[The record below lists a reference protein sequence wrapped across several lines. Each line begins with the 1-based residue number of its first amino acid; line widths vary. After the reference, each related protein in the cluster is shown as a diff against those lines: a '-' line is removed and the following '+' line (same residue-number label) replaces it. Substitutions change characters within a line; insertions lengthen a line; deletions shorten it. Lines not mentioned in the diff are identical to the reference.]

1 MRARRR
7 PVSALAALLTT
18 SALLG
23 VAAPAGAA
31 LLPPSLTADSAFAP
45 PAGIARFDFRPGN
58 SAPDVPTGVAVF
70 GERTYTVG
78 ESASPTQNP
87 DRGKDV
93 AIIARR
99 ADGSF
104 DPGFS
109 GDGTLSIAVAPGSGL
124 DTATGVVV
132 LPDGRIRISG
142 YTDVDPTT
150 AVNLDAMLIG
160 LLPDGSPDPSF
171 GQDPDSNGTRDGVQ
185 IFAAVAAATANNEQL
200 AGLAV
205 DPASGRIAV
214 AGPRSDGGQNDIFVS
229 LREADGS
236 PVTGFGT
243 LGVRVI
249 DRGAPVA
256 PGASGA
262 QRDEAPTAVQFRPAG
277 GVMVLVDADTNAK
290 SPATPDGDIAVLRAF
305 TEDGLDD
312 GAFGTGGELVLT
324 PGSPN
329 TVPSALIVYNGR
341 YYVTGKTR
349 PAPGTDED
357 AFLARLDA
365 DGGGVVS
372 RRFDMRGQVVPGG
385 ESPQSEGLALAVVPG
400 VPTSLIVVG
409 SVRYAFAGDNRV
421 DWGAVAFNNFE
432 GDLGAAGFG
441 DLVLDTPNRVNRLT
455 GVAAAG
461 EGAAMVA
468 GPLDA
473 EPRSDGSV
481 VQDTSFGNAR
491 LVIDREKRCNLSVKI
506 TAPLELVLRG
516 LAPSTVGLEVQHVG
530 TRPCAGVVNV
540 PAPFAATGGQ
550 ISTGLLTPGDVV
562 RYPNVGVAYIG
573 SRPVRQSQLR
583 VSVTPQGDTDSD
595 TADNTA
601 SKLAAFAYCDI
612 GLVRLD
618 EAAELPN
625 EGSRDIELR
634 IRNSGTLTCLNA
646 GLVLSGTARLLQPF
660 APFTLAAGSS
670 ATDKLRVAAP
680 KKAAI
685 GRDVRFDFLASSSGE
700 DLNPADNRV
709 GLTARVVAVGD
720 TGIKGASRR
729 TFSGR
734 ATDGRGGTK
743 KSSTSLRRVE
753 ISLQSLAGKRCRHL
767 ESVAGRLTTT
777 PGRRSSGCKSPIW
790 VKATGKQRWRLKLT
804 RALPAGRY
812 LLQSRAVTRNGFA
825 EATFSSKDR
834 NSRTL
839 RVR

>member
-7 PVSALAALLTT
+7 PASALGALLTT

-23 VAAPAGAA
+23 IAAPAGAA

-70 GERTYTVG
+70 GDRTYTVG

-99 ADGSF
+99 ADGSL
-104 DPGFS
+104 DPGFD
-109 GDGTLSIAVAPGSGL
+109 GDGKLSIAVSPGSGL
-124 DTATGVVV
+124 DTATAVAV
-132 LPDGRIRISG
+132 LADGRIRIAG
-142 YTDVDPTT
+142 YTDVDPATAAS

-160 LLPDGSPDPSF
+160 LLPDGSPDTSF
-171 GQDPDSNGTRDGVQ
+171 GQDADGNGTRDGVQ
-185 IFAAVAAATANNEQL
+185 TFAAVAAPTANNEQL
-200 AGLAV
+200 TGLAV

-214 AGPRSDGGQNDIFVS
+214 AGPRSDGGQDDIFVA

-249 DRGAPVA
+249 DRD
-256 PGASGA
+256 GA
-262 QRDEAPTAVQFRPAG
+262 QRDEAATAVQFRPNG
-277 GVMVLVDADTNAK
+277 GVMVLVDADTNTSA
-290 SPATPDGDIAVLRAF
+290 APDGDIAVLRAF
-305 TEDGLDD
+305 TPEGIDD
-312 GAFGTGGELVLT
+312 GSFGTGGELVLT
-324 PGSPN
+324 PGSSDTN
-329 TVPSALIVYNGR
+329 PSALMVHNGR

-349 PAPGTDED
+349 PAPGTDVD
-357 AFLARLDA
+357 AFLARVDA

-400 VPTSLIVVG
+400 VPTSLMVVG

-421 DWGAVAFNNFE
+421 DWGAAAFNNFE

-441 DLVLDTPNRVNRLT
+441 DLVLDTPNRINRLT

-461 EGAAMVA
+461 EGVAMVA
-468 GPLDA
+468 GSLDA
-473 EPRSDGSV
+473 EPRPDGSV

-491 LVIDREKRCNLSVKI
+491 FLVDREKRCNLSVKI
-506 TAPLELVLRG
+506 TAPLELVFRG
-516 LAPSTVGLEVQHVG
+516 LAPSAVGLEVQHVG
-530 TRPCAGVVNV
+530 TRPCAGVVTV
-540 PAPFAATGGQ
+540 PAPFAATGGP

-562 RYPNVGVAYIG
+562 RYPNVGIAYTG
-573 SRPVRQSQLR
+573 SRPVRQSQLQ
-583 VSVTPQGDTDSD
+583 VSVTTGGDADSD
-595 TADNTA
+595 PADNTA

-634 IRNSGTLTCLNA
+634 IRNSGTLTCPKA
-646 GLVLSGTARLLQPF
+646 GLGLTGAARLLQPF

-670 ATDKLRVAAP
+670 ATDKLPVAAP
-680 KKAAI
+680 KGAAI
-685 GRDVRFDFLASSSGE
+685 GRDVRFDFLASSSG
-700 DLNPADNRV
+700 DDFNPADNRL

-720 TGIKGASRR
+720 TRIRGASPR
-729 TFSGR
+729 TLSGT
-734 ATDGRGGTK
+734 ATNGRGGRS
-743 KSSTSLRRVE
+743 KSSTTLSRVE
-753 ISLQSLAGKRCRHL
+753 ISVQSLAGKQCRYL
-767 ESVAGRLTTT
+767 RGVAGRLTTT
-777 PGRRSSGCKSPIW
+777 PGRRSSGCKSPVW
-790 VKATGKQRWRLKLT
+790 LKATGARRWRMKLK
-804 RALPAGRY
+804 RRLPAGRY
-812 LLQSRAVTRNGFA
+812 LLKSRAVTRNGFA

-834 NSRTL
+834 NSRTF

>member
-1 MRARRR
+1 MRACRR
-7 PVSALAALLTT
+7 PLGALGALLTT

-58 SAPDVPTGVAVF
+58 SADDVPTGIAVF
-70 GERTYTVG
+70 GGRTYTVG

-99 ADGSF
+99 ADGSL
-104 DPGFS
+104 DPGFHA
-109 GDGTLSIAVAPGSGL
+109 DGKLSIAVAPGSGL
-124 DTATGVVV
+124 DRATAVAV
-132 LPDGRIRISG
+132 LADGRIRIAG
-142 YTDVDPTT
+142 HTDVDSST
-150 AVNLDAMLIG
+150 AVNLNAMLIG
-160 LLPDGSPDPSF
+160 LLPDGSPDTSF
-171 GQDPDSNGTRDGVQ
+171 GQDADSNGTRDGVQ
-185 IFAAVAAATANNEQL
+185 IFGAVDAPTSNNEQL

-214 AGPRSDGGQNDIFVS
+214 AGPRSDGGQDDIFVS

-249 DRGAPVA
+249 DRG
-256 PGASGA
+256 GA
-262 QRDEAPTAVQFRPAG
+262 QRDEAPTAVQFRPGG
-277 GVMVLVDADTNAK
+277 GVMVLVEADTNA
-290 SPATPDGDIAVLRAF
+290 SAAPDGDIAVLRAF
-305 TEDGLDD
+305 TQNGSDD
-312 GAFGTGGELVLT
+312 GSFGTGGELVLT
-324 PGSPN
+324 PGSPD
-329 TVPSALIVYNGR
+329 TTPSALMVYNGR

-349 PAPGTDED
+349 PAPGTDSD

-385 ESPQSEGLALAVVPG
+385 ESPLSEGLALAVVPG
-400 VPTSLIVVG
+400 VPTSLVVVG
-409 SVRYAFAGDNRV
+409 SVKYAFAGDNRV
-421 DWGAVAFNNFE
+421 DWGAAAFNNFE

-461 EGAAMVA
+461 EGGAMVA

-491 LVIDREKRCNLSVKI
+491 FLIDREKRCNLSVKI

-540 PAPFAATGGQ
+540 PAPFAATGGP

-562 RYPNVGVAYIG
+562 RYPNVGVAYTG
-573 SRPVRQSQLR
+573 SRPVRQSQLQ
-583 VSVTPQGDTDSD
+583 VSVTPQGDADSD

-601 SKLAAFAYCDI
+601 SKLANFAYCDI

-634 IRNSGTLTCLNA
+634 IRNSGTLTCPNA
-646 GLVLSGTARLLQPF
+646 GLRLSGTARLVQPF
-660 APFTLAAGSS
+660 APFMLAAGSS
-670 ATDKLRVAAP
+670 ATDKLPVAAP
-680 KKAAI
+680 RKAAI

-709 GLTARVVAVGD
+709 GITARVVAVGD
-720 TGIKGASRR
+720 TGIKRASPR
-729 TFSGR
+729 TFSGT
-734 ATDGRGGTK
+734 ATNGRGGSS
-743 KSSTSLRRVE
+743 KSSTTLSRIQ
-753 ISLQSLAGKRCRHL
+753 ISVQSLAGKRCRHL
-767 ESVAGRLTTT
+767 RSVAGRFTTT
-777 PGRRSSGCKSPIW
+777 PGRRSSRCKSPIW
-790 VKATGKQRWRLKLT
+790 LKATGTRRWRLKLT
-804 RALPAGRY
+804 RALPDGRY
-812 LLQSRAVTRNGFA
+812 RLQSRAVTRNGFA
-825 EATFSSKDR
+825 EARFSSKDR

>member
-1 MRARRR
+1 MRACRR
-7 PVSALAALLTT
+7 PLGALGALLTT

-124 DTATGVVV
+124 DTATGVAV
-132 LPDGRIRISG
+132 LADGRIRIAG
-142 YTDVDPTT
+142 YTDVNPSA
-150 AVNLDAMLIG
+150 AVNEDAMLIG

-171 GQDPDSNGTRDGVQ
+171 GQDADGNGTRDGVQ
-185 IFAAVAAATANNEQL
+185 VFAAVNTLSSNNERL

-249 DRGAPVA
+249 DRG
-256 PGASGA
+256 GA
-262 QRDEAPTAVQFRPAG
+262 QRDEAPTAVQFRPGG

-385 ESPQSEGLALAVVPG
+385 ESPLSEGLALAVVPG
-400 VPTSLIVVG
+400 VPTSLVVVG

-421 DWGAVAFNNFE
+421 DWGAAAFNNFE

-491 LVIDREKRCNLSVKI
+491 FLIDREKRCNLSVKI

-573 SRPVRQSQLR
+573 SRPVRQSQLQ
-583 VSVTPQGDTDSD
+583 VSVTPQGDADSD

-634 IRNSGTLTCLNA
+634 IRNSGTLTCPNA
-646 GLVLSGTARLLQPF
+646 GLALLGTARLLQPF

-720 TGIKGASRR
+720 TGITGASPR

-734 ATDGRGGTK
+734 ATNGRGGTS
-743 KSSTSLRRVE
+743 KSSTTLRRVE
-753 ISLQSLAGKRCRHL
+753 ISVQGLAGKRCRYL
-767 ESVAGRLTTT
+767 RSVAGRLTTT

-790 VKATGKQRWRLKLT
+790 LKATGARRWRLKLT
-804 RALPAGRY
+804 GRLPAGRY
-812 LLQSRAVTRNGFA
+812 LLRSRAVTRNGFA